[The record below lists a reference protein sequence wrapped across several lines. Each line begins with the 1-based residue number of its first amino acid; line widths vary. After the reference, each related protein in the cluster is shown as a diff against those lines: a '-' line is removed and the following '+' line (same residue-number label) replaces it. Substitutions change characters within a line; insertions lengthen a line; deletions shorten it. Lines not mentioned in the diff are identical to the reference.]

1 MYQELWK
8 NSKALGD
15 EVALECILKDLGQAE
30 KRVESMP
37 SIRHGDEKP
46 SEFRESQ
53 SSSKCNIDFRG
64 WEKED

>member
-1 MYQELWK
+1 MY
-8 NSKALGD
+8 
-15 EVALECILKDLGQAE
+15 LKDLGQAE

-46 SEFRESQ
+46 SEFREPQ
-53 SSSKCNIDFRG
+53 NSSKCNTVFRE